1 MAAQKYKKKS
11 VGRNAFLNAYYPYAH
26 LVKALNSLNSFKPCA
41 RLLENKK
48 SGGCNEEFLP
58 ENNFQ
63 TSSTKHFPVKH
74 QDFGGLETNQQHEIQ
89 TLAKKMNSEFYNF

>member
-26 LVKALNSLNSFKPCA
+26 LIKALNSLNSFKPCA

-48 SGGCNEEFLP
+48 SGGCNE
-58 ENNFQ
+58 
-63 TSSTKHFPVKH
+63 
-74 QDFGGLETNQQHEIQ
+74 
-89 TLAKKMNSEFYNF
+89 